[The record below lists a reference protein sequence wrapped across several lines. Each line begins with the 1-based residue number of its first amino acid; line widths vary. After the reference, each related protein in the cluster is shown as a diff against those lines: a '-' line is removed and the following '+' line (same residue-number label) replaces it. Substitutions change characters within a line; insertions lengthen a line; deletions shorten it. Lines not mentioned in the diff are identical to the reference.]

1 MTENKKFD
9 LHVLV
14 SMQIEKSLTSFT
26 LGVFFSFSIT
36 GCSLGMG
43 DHRILWLVTTQNS
56 LPKLCLFPE
65 SPLCPSMIIL

>member
-26 LGVFFSFSIT
+26 LGVFFFLLYNRVFIRHGRS
-36 GCSLGMG
+36 
-43 DHRILWLVTTQNS
+43 QNS
-56 LPKLCLFPE
+56 LASNYTEF
-65 SPLCPSMIIL
+65 SA